1 MTPTRVQSPLAVA
14 VSGLA
19 ALAVAMGIGRF
30 AFTPILPMMQTD
42 HGITVAEGGWL
53 ASANYLGY
61 LAGSLIAAHPA
72 ISTRT
77 AIRSGLALIAVCTL
91 AMGVDQ
97 HFAVWL
103 LLRGVAGLASALVMI
118 TVSAWILPRL
128 AQLARDDL
136 SGTVFS
142 GVGAGI
148 MYAGTACLV
157 LLHAAASA
165 DTAWYLLGM
174 TAALVTLAV
183 WRILGDGPSPA
194 AAQVADETHSVRT
207 HFRLVFCYGA
217 YGLGYIIPATFL
229 PVMAKQVISDPA
241 WFAWAWPF
249 FGAAATLSTIV
260 SAPLARRFGN
270 RVVWMAGNLVM
281 AIGVLIPIV
290 LPGLVGIAIAA
301 LCVGGTVMVNTM
313 TGIQEAR
320 RVAGVH
326 ARPLIGAMTAAFAI
340 GQIIGPLLVAGLV
353 NVPNGFAWALAVSAL
368 PLLLAA
374 YLLSK
379 RPHATR

>member
-1 MTPTRVQSPLAVA
+1 MTSARVQSPLAVA

-42 HGITVAEGGWL
+42 HGMTVVQGGWL

-61 LAGSLIAAHPA
+61 LAGSLIAVHPA
-72 ISTRT
+72 LSTRT

-91 AMGVDQ
+91 AMGADH
-97 HFAVWL
+97 HFAAWL
-103 LLRGVAGLASALVMI
+103 ILRGVAGLASALVMI
-118 TVSAWILPRL
+118 AVSAWILPRL
-128 AQLARDDL
+128 AEMAREHM
-136 SGTVFS
+136 SGAVFS

-148 MYAGTACLV
+148 MYAGVACLV
-157 LLHAAASA
+157 LLRIGASA
-165 DTAWYLLGM
+165 DSAWYLLGI
-174 TAALVTLAV
+174 TAAVVTAGV
-183 WRILGDGPSPA
+183 WHILGDGPTPVA
-194 AAQVADETHSVRT
+194 PHVADDSHSARA

-229 PVMAKQVISDPA
+229 PVMAKQVITDPNG
-241 WFAWAWPF
+241 FGWAWPF
-249 FGAAATLSTIV
+249 FGAAATFSTIV

-281 AIGVLIPIV
+281 AMGVLIPIA

-353 NVPNGFAWALAVSAL
+353 NIPNGFAWALAVSAL

-374 YLLSK
+374 YVLSK
-379 RPHATR
+379 HPHATH

>member
-1 MTPTRVQSPLAVA
+1 
-14 VSGLA
+14 
-19 ALAVAMGIGRF
+19 MGIGRF
-30 AFTPILPMMQTD
+30 AFTPILPMMQTE
-42 HGITVAEGGWL
+42 HGITVAQGGWL

-61 LAGSLIAAHPA
+61 LAGSLIAVHPA
-72 ISTRT
+72 ISNRT
-77 AIRSGLALIAVCTL
+77 AIRTGLALIAVSTL

-97 HFAVWL
+97 HFAAWL
-103 LLRGVAGLASALVMI
+103 LLRGIAGLASALVMI

-128 AQLARDDL
+128 AQFARDDL
-136 SGTVFS
+136 SGTVYS

-148 MYAGTACLV
+148 MFAGAACLV
-157 LLHAAASA
+157 LLRADASA
-165 DTAWYLLGM
+165 DSAWYLLG
-174 TAALVTLAV
+174 TSAALVTLLV

-194 AAQVADETHSVRT
+194 PPQTADHSHSVKT

-249 FGAAATLSTIV
+249 FGAAATVSTIV

-270 RVVWMAGNLVM
+270 RAVWIAGNLVM
-281 AIGVLIPIV
+281 AVGVLIPIV
-290 LPGLVGIAIAA
+290 LPGLLGIAIAA

-320 RVAGVH
+320 RVAGSR
-326 ARPLIGAMTAAFAI
+326 ARPLIGAMTAAFAV

-353 NVPNGFAWALAVSAL
+353 PVANGFAWALAISAL
-368 PLLLAA
+368 PLLIAA
-374 YLLSK
+374 YVLS
-379 RPHATR
+379 RLRENR